1 MNKKTGAV
9 FLARQLEAYG
19 VSHVFMVPAIL
30 RRTLVEMEM
39 LTSINRLHV
48 HSEKTAVYMA
58 DGFARASGRPAI
70 CMAQVIGAL
79 NIAAGL
85 REPFLANS
93 PVIALTGGRLPETKF
108 KHVYQEVDDV
118 PAFEPVTKF
127 NATIDDVNR
136 FPDMLEQ
143 AYREAVSGCPGP
155 VHLQFQG
162 NEGQVDLGEA
172 DLEQR
177 TDMRFTSV
185 PPFRPQGEER
195 DVLATL
201 DILQKAK
208 KPVIISGGGVK
219 YSRASAALMQFAE
232 GLNIP
237 VATSLNGKDTFLA
250 NHPLAAGVVGTYS
263 RGSANQ
269 IVKNADTVCFIG
281 TKTGGMTTHFW
292 NIPEVGIPAIQI
304 DIDPAEIGRN
314 YPLKASVQGD
324 ALTVLEKMLTLMDTS
339 TGKNRE
345 NWVKECNRIVSN
357 WYSDFDTLLKS
368 DDVPIR
374 PERLCS
380 ELTNLVPSD
389 SLIVVDTGH
398 AGMWMGGMFDITS
411 PSQDYIR
418 SAGHLGWAFP
428 AALGAKCALP
438 QRPVVCFTGDAGF
451 WYHIAE
457 IETAVRWNINSIIVV
472 NNNSAGNQ
480 SKTGFDRAYGG
491 TQTEEAKKMWN
502 FTKVN
507 FANIANE
514 IGALGLRVEKA
525 GQFSGAL
532 DQALEAKRPV
542 IIDVVTDVDA
552 IAPAAVS

>member
-39 LTSINRLHV
+39 LTSIKRLHV

-58 DGFARASGRPAI
+58 DGFARASGKPAI

-185 PPFRPQGEER
+185 PPFRPQGEEG
-195 DVLATL
+195 DILATL
-201 DILQKAK
+201 DILQKSK

-219 YSRASAALMQFAE
+219 YSKASAALTQFAE

-250 NHPLAAGVVGTYS
+250 NHPLSAGVVGTYS

-324 ALTVLEKMLTLMDTS
+324 ALTVLEKMLTLIDTS

-345 NWVKECNRIVSN
+345 NWVKECNKIVSN

-368 DDVPIR
+368 DNVPIR

-514 IGALGLRVEKA
+514 IGALGLRVEKP
-525 GQFSGAL
+525 GQFGGAL

>member
-177 TDMRFTSV
+177 TDMRFTNV
-185 PPFRPQGEER
+185 PPFRPQGEEM
-195 DVLATL
+195 DILAAL

-269 IVKNADTVCFIG
+269 IVKNADTICFIG

-304 DIDPAEIGRN
+304 DIDPTEIGRN

-368 DDVPIR
+368 DNVPIR

-514 IGALGLRVEKA
+514 IGALGLRVEKP
-525 GQFSGAL
+525 GQFGGAL

>member
-269 IVKNADTVCFIG
+269 IVKNADTICFIG

-314 YPLKASVQGD
+314 YPLKASIQGD

-368 DDVPIR
+368 DNVPIR

-525 GQFSGAL
+525 GQFAGAL

-552 IAPAAVS
+552 IAPAAVN

>member
-19 VSHVFMVPAIL
+19 VTHVFMVPAIL

-39 LTSINRLHV
+39 LTNINRLHV

-79 NIAAGL
+79 NVAAGL
-85 REPFLANS
+85 REPYLANS
-93 PVIALTGGRLPETKF
+93 PVIALTGGRLPRTKF
-108 KHVYQEVDDV
+108 KHVYQEVDDI

-127 NATIDDVNR
+127 NATIDNVDR

-162 NEGQVDLGEA
+162 NEGQLDLEEA
-172 DLEQR
+172 DLEQAKEL
-177 TDMRFTSV
+177 RFTQI
-185 PPFRPQGEER
+185 PPFRPQGEEQ
-195 DVLATL
+195 
-201 DILQKAK
+201 DILSALEMLQKAK

-219 YSRASAALMQFAE
+219 HSRASSALIKFAE

-237 VATSLNGKDTFLA
+237 VATSLNGKDTFLG
-250 NHPLAAGVVGTYS
+250 NHPLSAGVVGTYS
-263 RGSANQ
+263 RGSANE

-304 DIDPAEIGRN
+304 DIEPTELGRN
-314 YPLKASVQGD
+314 YPLKVSVQGD
-324 ALTVLEKMLTLMDTS
+324 AQAVLEKMVLQMDT
-339 TGKNRE
+339 TTTALRDE
-345 NWVKECNRIVSN
+345 WVKQCKDLVSN
-357 WYSDFDTLLKS
+357 WYLEFNGLLKS
-368 DDVPIR
+368 DDFPIR
-374 PERLCS
+374 PERICS
-380 ELTNLVPSD
+380 ELTKLVPTD
-389 SLIVVDTGH
+389 SLVVVDTGH

-411 PSQDYIR
+411 PAQNYIR

-428 AALGAKCALP
+428 AALGAKCASP
-438 QRPVVCFTGDAGF
+438 ERPVICFTGDAGF

-502 FTKVN
+502 FTNVN

-514 IGALGLRVEKA
+514 IGALGLRVEKP
-525 GQFSGAL
+525 GKFENAL
-532 DQALEAKRPV
+532 DEALTANRPV

-552 IAPAAVS
+552 IAPPAIT

>member
-314 YPLKASVQGD
+314 YPLKASIQGD

-368 DDVPIR
+368 DNVPIR

>member
-314 YPLKASVQGD
+314 YPLKASIQGD

-345 NWVKECNRIVSN
+345 NWVKECNLIVSN

-514 IGALGLRVEKA
+514 IGALGLRVEKP
-525 GQFSGAL
+525 GQFGGAL

>member
-185 PPFRPQGEER
+185 PPFRPQGEEG
-195 DVLATL
+195 DILATL
-201 DILQKAK
+201 DILQKSK

-219 YSRASAALMQFAE
+219 YSKASAALTQFAE

-292 NIPEVGIPAIQI
+292 NVPEVGITAIQI

-314 YPLKASVQGD
+314 YPLKASIQGD

-368 DDVPIR
+368 DNVPIR

-380 ELTNLVPSD
+380 ELTKLVPSD

-514 IGALGLRVEKA
+514 IGALGLRVEKP
-525 GQFSGAL
+525 GQFGGAL

>member
-1 MNKKTGAV
+1 
-9 FLARQLEAYG
+9 
-19 VSHVFMVPAIL
+19 
-30 RRTLVEMEM
+30 
-39 LTSINRLHV
+39 
-48 HSEKTAVYMA
+48 
-58 DGFARASGRPAI
+58 
-70 CMAQVIGAL
+70 
-79 NIAAGL
+79 
-85 REPFLANS
+85 
-93 PVIALTGGRLPETKF
+93 
-108 KHVYQEVDDV
+108 
-118 PAFEPVTKF
+118 
-127 NATIDDVNR
+127 
-136 FPDMLEQ
+136 
-143 AYREAVSGCPGP
+143 
-155 VHLQFQG
+155 
-162 NEGQVDLGEA
+162 
-172 DLEQR
+172 
-177 TDMRFTSV
+177 
-185 PPFRPQGEER
+185 
-195 DVLATL
+195 
-201 DILQKAK
+201 
-208 KPVIISGGGVK
+208 
-219 YSRASAALMQFAE
+219 
-232 GLNIP
+232 
-237 VATSLNGKDTFLA
+237 
-250 NHPLAAGVVGTYS
+250 
-263 RGSANQ
+263 
-269 IVKNADTVCFIG
+269 
-281 TKTGGMTTHFW
+281 
-292 NIPEVGIPAIQI
+292 
-304 DIDPAEIGRN
+304 
-314 YPLKASVQGD
+314 
-324 ALTVLEKMLTLMDTS
+324 MDTS

-345 NWVKECNRIVSN
+345 NWVKECNRIVST

-525 GQFSGAL
+525 GQFAGAL

>member
-1 MNKKTGAV
+1 
-9 FLARQLEAYG
+9 
-19 VSHVFMVPAIL
+19 
-30 RRTLVEMEM
+30 
-39 LTSINRLHV
+39 
-48 HSEKTAVYMA
+48 MA
-58 DGFARASGRPAI
+58 DGFARASGKPAI

-118 PAFEPVTKF
+118 PTFEPVTKF

-172 DLEQR
+172 DLEQL
-177 TDMRFTSV
+177 TDMRFTNV

-195 DVLATL
+195 DILATL

-219 YSRASAALMQFAE
+219 YSKASAALIRFAE

-250 NHPLAAGVVGTYS
+250 NHPLSAGVVGTYS

-269 IVKNADTVCFIG
+269 IVKNADTVCFVG

-304 DIDPAEIGRN
+304 DIDPTEIGRN

-324 ALTVLEKMLTLMDTS
+324 ALTVLEKMLTLMDIS

-345 NWVKECNRIVSN
+345 NWVKECNEIVSN

-380 ELTNLVPSD
+380 ELTNLVPSN
-389 SLIVVDTGH
+389 SLIAVDTGH

-411 PSQDYIR
+411 PSQNYIR

-438 QRPVVCFTGDAGF
+438 HRPVICFTGDAGF

-514 IGALGLRVEKA
+514 IGALGLRVEKP
-525 GQFSGAL
+525 GQFGGAL

-542 IIDVVTDVDA
+542 IIDVVTDVNA

>member
-9 FLARQLEAYG
+9 FLARQLETYG

-185 PPFRPQGEER
+185 PPFRPQGEEG
-195 DVLATL
+195 DILATL
-201 DILQKAK
+201 DILQKSK

-219 YSRASAALMQFAE
+219 YSKASAALTQFAE

-250 NHPLAAGVVGTYS
+250 NHPLSAGVVGTYS

-339 TGKNRE
+339 TGKNRG
-345 NWVKECNRIVSN
+345 NWVKECNKIVSN

-368 DDVPIR
+368 DNVPLR
-374 PERLCS
+374 PERLCR
-380 ELTNLVPSD
+380 ELTKLVPSD

-411 PSQDYIR
+411 PYQNYIR

-514 IGALGLRVEKA
+514 IGALGLRVEKP
-525 GQFSGAL
+525 GQFGGAL